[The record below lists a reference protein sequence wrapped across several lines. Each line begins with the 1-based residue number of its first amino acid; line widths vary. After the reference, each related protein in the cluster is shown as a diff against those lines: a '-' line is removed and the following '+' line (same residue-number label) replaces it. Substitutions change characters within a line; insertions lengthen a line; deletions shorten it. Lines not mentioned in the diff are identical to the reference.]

1 MEGMKVIFVR
11 PGHEA
16 EVKMIG
22 KDLASM
28 QSIVGGNI
36 EAVYFCEDPV
46 AIICNEDG
54 KINNLPLNRALTDS
68 VGQVLDIVAGDF
80 FICGLSGEDFTSL
93 SDEMLDKYLK
103 KFKYPEFFARA
114 ENKIVVVQHGSIH
127 SHKNDMDEE
136 FFARLEKMFS

>member
-11 PGHEA
+11 PGYEA
-16 EVKMIG
+16 EVKIIG

-36 EAVYFCEDPV
+36 EAVYFFDDPV

-54 KINNLPLNRALTDS
+54 KINNLPPNRALTDS
-68 VGQVLDIVAGDF
+68 VGQVLDVIAGDF
-80 FICGLSGEDFTSL
+80 FVCGLSGEDFTSL

-103 KFKYPEFFARA
+103 KFKYPESFVKV
-114 ENKIVVVQHGSIH
+114 ENKIIAVQHESIH
-127 SHKNDMDEE
+127 SYKNNMDEE